1 MNLKLTIKL
10 LLWLIAMVILF
21 HLAILTKL
29 IPYEVTWGGRLSDD
43 SEMYMFEGVSIMINV
58 ILGFTL
64 LIKGEY
70 ILSSIPLKVV
80 NTILWIFFAV
90 FSLNTLGNIF
100 SETIFE
106 KSLSILTFTF
116 SYLIWNVIRNNKLR
130 VHNKS

>member
-116 SYLIWNVIRNNKLR
+116 SYLIWNLIRNNKLR

>member
-1 MNLKLTIKL
+1 
-10 LLWLIAMVILF
+10 MVILF

-116 SYLIWNVIRNNKLR
+116 SYLIWNLIRNNKLR

>member
-64 LIKGEY
+64 LIKGE
-70 ILSSIPLKVV
+70 
-80 NTILWIFFAV
+80 
-90 FSLNTLGNIF
+90 
-100 SETIFE
+100 
-106 KSLSILTFTF
+106 
-116 SYLIWNVIRNNKLR
+116 
-130 VHNKS
+130 

>member
-43 SEMYMFEGVSIMINV
+43 SDMYMFEGVSIIINV

-116 SYLIWNVIRNNKLR
+116 SYLIWNLIRNNKLR

>member
-1 MNLKLTIKL
+1 MNLKLTINL
-10 LLWLIAMVILF
+10 LLWLIAMVVLF

-43 SEMYMFEGVSIMINV
+43 SEMYMFEGVSIIIVV

-116 SYLIWNVIRNNKLR
+116 SYLIWNLIRNNKLR

>member
-43 SEMYMFEGVSIMINV
+43 SDMYMFEGVSIIINV

-70 ILSSIPLKVV
+70 ILSSIPLKIV

-116 SYLIWNVIRNNKLR
+116 SYLIWNLIRNNKLR

>member
-80 NTILWIFFAV
+80 NTIFWIFFAV

-116 SYLIWNVIRNNKLR
+116 SYLIWNLIRNNKLR